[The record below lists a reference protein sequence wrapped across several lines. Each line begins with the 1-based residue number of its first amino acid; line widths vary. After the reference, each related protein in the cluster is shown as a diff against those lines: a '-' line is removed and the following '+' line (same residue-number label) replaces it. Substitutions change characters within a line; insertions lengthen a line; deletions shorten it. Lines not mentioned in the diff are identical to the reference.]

1 MFRTK
6 TFSPK
11 PEFLRSSSKNQRAVQ
26 KLRRMLREFAL
37 HTVCEEAHCPNL
49 GKCFSQGTATFLIL
63 GKICTRNCWFCAVEK
78 GTPAPP
84 DPNEPEQVAKMAE
97 KLGLKH
103 IVITSV
109 TRDDLEDGGA
119 EHFAQTVLQIKKALP
134 HATVEVLTPDFR
146 GNFKAL
152 EKVLEAEPEVFN
164 HNLETVPRLYEKVR
178 PKADYFRSL
187 SLIEYA
193 HKNFPQIL
201 TKSGI
206 MVGLGE
212 SKEEI
217 IELMGDLK
225 QAGCSLLTIG
235 QYLAPSKKHCPV
247 AKYYHPEEYKE
258 LEEIGKGLGLIVFAG
273 PLVRSSYCAGE
284 VFASLKGEMK

>member
-1 MFRTK
+1 MLRTK
-6 TFSPK
+6 NFSPK
-11 PEFLRSSSKNQRAVQ
+11 PEFLRSSGRNQRAVQ
-26 KLRRMLREFAL
+26 KLRRMLRDFTL

-49 GKCFSQGTATFLIL
+49 GKCFSQGTATFLLL
-63 GKICTRNCWFCAVEK
+63 GKICTRNCRFCAVEK

-119 EHFAQTVLQIKKALP
+119 EHFAQTVFQVKKALP

-187 SLIEYA
+187 SLLRYA
-193 HKNFPQIL
+193 QKNFPQII

-206 MVGLGE
+206 MVGMGE
-212 SKEEI
+212 SKDEI
-217 IELMGDLK
+217 KALISDLK
-225 QAGCSLLTIG
+225 KAGCHILTIG
-235 QYLAPSKKHCPV
+235 QYLAPSKKHFPV

-258 LEEIGKGLGLIVFAG
+258 LEEIGKKFGLMVFAG
-273 PLVRSSYCAGE
+273 PLVRSSYLAGE
-284 VFASLKGEMK
+284 VLARLRES